1 MSIGK
6 SPRASRRRFS
16 TALISSLP
24 VKGISTAT
32 SSNSH
37 CTAPGEGSTASAPS
51 TMVESS
57 TGSAGL
63 QMSVATRDMQVNSQD
78 LNKAVLIAGPTASG
92 KSALALQLA
101 QMRDAVIINAD
112 SMQVYRDLR
121 IITAR
126 PTVDEEARVP
136 HRLYGH
142 VDAAVNFS
150 AGSWVADA
158 AVALAEV
165 RAQNRL
171 PIFVGGSG
179 LYFKA
184 LTRGLSAVP
193 PIPVDIRE
201 GVRARLD
208 RDGVEALHAALA
220 LRDPA
225 SAERLKPRDRTRI
238 ARALEVVEATGRSLT
253 SWHRDGLP
261 PLLPPGRFNALF
273 LEPDREALYA
283 RIDAR
288 FAAMLKAGALD
299 EVGRLASRKLDPL
312 LPAMKAH
319 GVPPLIRHLRG
330 EISLDEATVIGAAD
344 TRHYAKRQFT
354 WFRHQLPEFEW
365 VKPEAAGKWLEAVIP
380 GCEANPE
387 SRDSG

>member
-1 MSIGK
+1 M
-6 SPRASRRRFS
+6 RV
-16 TALISSLP
+16 SSLQ
-24 VKGISTAT
+24 
-32 SSNSH
+32 
-37 CTAPGEGSTASAPS
+37 E
-51 TMVESS
+51 
-57 TGSAGL
+57 AGQAADGL
-63 QMSVATRDMQVNSQD
+63 A
-78 LNKAVLIAGPTASG
+78 LLIAGPTASG
-92 KSALALQLA
+92 KSALALELA
-101 QMRDAVIINAD
+101 ERAGGVVINTD

-126 PTVDEEARVP
+126 PTPQEEARVP

-142 VDAAVNFS
+142 VDAAVNCS
-150 AGSWVADA
+150 AGSWVNDA
-158 AVALAEV
+158 AAALNEA

-193 PIPVDIRE
+193 PVAAGIRDS
-201 GVRARLD
+201 VRARLEQN
-208 RDGVEALHAALA
+208 GVEALHAELA
-220 LRDPA
+220 RCDPA

-253 SWHRDGLP
+253 DWHRDGLP
-261 PLLPPGRFNALF
+261 PLLPQGAFRALF
-273 LEPDREALYA
+273 LAPKRDALYA

-288 FAAMLKAGALD
+288 FGAMLETGALE
-299 EVGRLASRKLDPL
+299 EVAALAARRLDPL

-319 GVPPLIRHLRG
+319 GVPALIRHLAG
-330 EISLDEATVIGAAD
+330 EITREEAAEIGRAD

-365 VKPEAAGKWLEAVIP
+365 VAPEAARGWLMAQT
-380 GCEANPE
+380 
-387 SRDSG
+387 S

>member
-1 MSIGK
+1 
-6 SPRASRRRFS
+6 
-16 TALISSLP
+16 
-24 VKGISTAT
+24 
-32 SSNSH
+32 
-37 CTAPGEGSTASAPS
+37 
-51 TMVESS
+51 
-57 TGSAGL
+57 
-63 QMSVATRDMQVNSQD
+63 VNSTED
-78 LNKAVLIAGPTASG
+78 IRNAVLIAGPTASG
-92 KSALALQLA
+92 KSALALALA
-101 QMRDAVIINAD
+101 QKTGGVIINTD

-126 PTVDEEARVP
+126 PTADEEAEVP

-150 AGSWVADA
+150 AGHWVTDA
-158 AVALAEV
+158 AKVLAEA
-165 RAQNRL
+165 RGQNRL

-193 PIPVDIRE
+193 PIAPEVRE
-201 GVRARLD
+201 AVRARLE
-208 RDGVEALHAALA
+208 RDGVEALHAELA

-238 ARALEVVEATGRSLT
+238 ARALEVAEATGRSLT
-253 SWHRDGLP
+253 DWHRDGLP
-261 PLLPPGRFNALF
+261 PLLPPGTFSALF
-273 LEPDREALYA
+273 LEPDREQLYA

-288 FAAMLKAGALD
+288 FDAMLQSGALE
-299 EVGRLASRKLDPL
+299 EVAGLATRKLDTL

-319 GVPPLIRHLRG
+319 GVPALMAHLRG
-330 EISLDEATVIGAAD
+330 EITLSEAATIGRAD

-365 VKPEAAGKWLEAVIP
+365 VKSEEAGRWLESVIP
-380 GCEANPE
+380 GWSEGPDPE
-387 SRDSG
+387 SRDSGFARFTRAPE

>member
-1 MSIGK
+1 VGWQ
-6 SPRASRRRFS
+6 
-16 TALISSLP
+16 
-24 VKGISTAT
+24 GD
-32 SSNSH
+32 NS
-37 CTAPGEGSTASAPS
+37 
-51 TMVESS
+51 
-57 TGSAGL
+57 
-63 QMSVATRDMQVNSQD
+63 
-78 LNKAVLIAGPTASG
+78 KAVLIAGPTASG
-92 KSALALQLA
+92 KSALALELA
-101 QMRDAVIINAD
+101 RATGGVIVNAD

-126 PTVDEEARVP
+126 PTPEEEALIP

-150 AGSWVADA
+150 AGHWVSDA
-158 AVALAEV
+158 AKALAQA
-165 RAQNRL
+165 RAQRAL

-193 PIPVDIRE
+193 PIAPEIRE
-201 GVRARLD
+201 GVRARLE
-208 RDGVEALHAALA
+208 RDGVEALHAELA
-220 LRDPA
+220 RRDPA

-238 ARALEVVEATGRSLT
+238 ARALEVIEATGRPLT

-261 PLLPPGRFNALF
+261 PLLPPGTFSALF
-273 LEPDREALYA
+273 LAPDRDALYA

-288 FAAMLKAGALD
+288 FAAMLQAGALR
-299 EVGRLASRKLDPL
+299 EVAALAARRLDPL

-319 GVPPLIRHLRG
+319 GVPALIRHLKG
-330 EISLDEATVIGAAD
+330 EITLDEAAAIGRAD

-365 VKPEAAGKWLEAVIP
+365 VTPEEAGEWLGAVIP
-380 GCEANPE
+380 GRSAGPDPE
-387 SRDSG
+387 SRDSGFARFTRAPE

>member
-1 MSIGK
+1 
-6 SPRASRRRFS
+6 
-16 TALISSLP
+16 
-24 VKGISTAT
+24 
-32 SSNSH
+32 
-37 CTAPGEGSTASAPS
+37 
-51 TMVESS
+51 
-57 TGSAGL
+57 
-63 QMSVATRDMQVNSQD
+63 MSVATRDM
-78 LNKAVLIAGPTASG
+78 AVHSPRSGNQALLIAGPTASG
-92 KSALALQLA
+92 KSALALALA
-101 QMRDAVIINAD
+101 EQVGGVVINTD

-126 PTVDEEARVP
+126 PTADEEARVS

-150 AGSWVADA
+150 AGSWVSDA
-158 AVALAEV
+158 AAALSEACAE
-165 RAQNRL
+165 NRL

-193 PIPVDIRE
+193 PIPADIRD
-201 GVRARLD
+201 GVRARLEQN
-208 RDGVEALHAALA
+208 GVEALHAELRK
-220 LRDPA
+220 RDPE

-253 SWHRDGLP
+253 DWHRDGLP
-261 PLLPPGRFNALF
+261 PLLPPGEFTALF
-273 LEPDREALYA
+273 LAPEREALYA

-288 FAAMLKAGALD
+288 FEAMLAASALQ
-299 EVGRLASRKLDPL
+299 EVIALAARRLDPL

-319 GVPPLIRHLRG
+319 GVPALIRHLNG
-330 EISLDEATVIGAAD
+330 ELTLQQAAEIGRAD

-365 VKPEAAGKWLEAVIP
+365 VAPEAAREWLSAVIP
-380 GCEANPE
+380 RA
-387 SRDSG
+387 SA

>member
-1 MSIGK
+1 M
-6 SPRASRRRFS
+6 
-16 TALISSLP
+16 SSL
-24 VKGISTAT
+24 
-32 SSNSH
+32 
-37 CTAPGEGSTASAPS
+37 
-51 TMVESS
+51 
-57 TGSAGL
+57 
-63 QMSVATRDMQVNSQD
+63 QD
-78 LNKAVLIAGPTASG
+78 SKAVLIAGPTASG
-92 KSALALQLA
+92 KSALALELA
-101 QMRDAVIINAD
+101 QKTGGVIINAD

-121 IITAR
+121 VITAR
-126 PTVDEEARVP
+126 PTAEEETKVP

-158 AVALAEV
+158 AKVLDEV

-193 PIPVDIRE
+193 PIPPAIRE
-201 GVRARLD
+201 GVRARLE
-208 RDGVEALHAALA
+208 RDGVEALHAELA
-220 LRDPA
+220 RRDPA

-238 ARALEVVEATGRSLT
+238 ARALEVEEATGRSLT
-253 SWHRDGLP
+253 DWHRDGLP
-261 PLLPPGRFNALF
+261 ALLPPGTFSALF
-273 LEPDREALYA
+273 LSPDRDQLYA

-288 FAAMLKAGALD
+288 FGAMLKAGAL
-299 EVGRLASRKLDPL
+299 EEIERLAARRLDPL

-319 GVPPLIRHLRG
+319 GVPALIRHLKG
-330 EISLDEATVIGAAD
+330 EITREAASVIGRAD

-365 VKPEAAGKWLEAVIP
+365 VRPEAAGGWLDQNRAV
-380 GCEANPE
+380 
-387 SRDSG
+387 SR